1 MPLTDKGEKI
11 LGSMKNQYGPE
22 KGESVFYASAN
33 KGTITGVEKRKHAYK
48 GGLIKGF
55 PKLAKI
61 I

>member
-1 MPLTDKGEKI
+1 
-11 LGSMKNQYGPE
+11 MKKQYGGK
-22 KGESVFYASAN
+22 KGESGFYASAN